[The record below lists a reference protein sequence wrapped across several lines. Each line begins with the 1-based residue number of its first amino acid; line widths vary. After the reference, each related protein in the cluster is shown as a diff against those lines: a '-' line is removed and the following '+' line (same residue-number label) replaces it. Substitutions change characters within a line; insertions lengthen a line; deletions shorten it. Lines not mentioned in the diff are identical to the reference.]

1 MTTRKPPATS
11 GAKITTADIEAAER
25 DRVVARALRLQQ
37 AMAERPPPMTPEQ
50 EHAARLFG
58 QLDQQPTSDEVAS
71 QLEAARLQYV
81 ADRNAKDDAARRAYA
96 ARFQAGRLAGGDE

>member
-1 MTTRKPPATS
+1 MTTRKSPAAS
-11 GAKITTADIEAAER
+11 GTKITTSDIEAAER

-58 QLDQQPTSDEVAS
+58 RLDQQPTSEEVAN
-71 QLEAARLQYV
+71 QLEQDRRQYV

-96 ARFQAGRLAGGDE
+96 ARVRAGGYRG